1 MIGKDETQQG
11 LIITEIANHSASTV
25 TFHAILGILEILRKF
40 SKILRNFSF
49 GPPTTGPYL
58 LPEPDFENF
67 SNFCKFCKK
76 L

>member
-1 MIGKDETQQG
+1 MVMIGKDETPGG
-11 LIITEIANHSASTV
+11 LILTEIANHTV

-40 SKILRNFSF
+40 PQILRNFSF

-67 SNFCKFCKK
+67 SKFCKICK
-76 L
+76 NL